1 MPTTDASN
9 PVTPSVAT
17 GAGQASTSQQSSQTA
32 DFDFDLDFSDTTP
45 APVSQ
50 PSDVDVE
57 VPVEESVNAQ
67 ASEEVQAPEVA
78 SDLDFSLDLPDSYT
92 SSSAENTETTQSISG
107 DVPVE
112 VSMPEAQQVAPQPD
126 FGSLLN
132 EESKETSSDLE
143 SPKTSEDVHQVVAQE
158 AEDQT
163 FESETSNVP
172 VAQEG
177 ASEME
182 VDAVPESEQ
191 HQIFS
196 PDQKEDSEGEK
207 EAFDGEMLASSMSDE
222 MPPESAESDSRMV
235 SEPIAEAGEES
246 SETLN
251 DGEHEVEFDAE
262 ETDGDSLPDYEDE
275 MIDDEDLDDDT
286 LQQDETPDLSSEYE
300 SFDETSSSEQDD
312 TDTLDAESSV
322 DTISDDSLNVKGDV
336 SGDAP
341 QQFETQ
347 QPEMQNTETSQL
359 SSTFSEEIPVSQS
372 GMFVSQPME
381 TPVASQESVAQT
393 EKSQS
398 IPSVAQGVDL
408 DSMVASAPV
417 AQAEVSSELPQT
429 VSENAQSA
437 PTQQESTPQMLSLD
451 EMLAQPAA
459 QVPQQTAP
467 VMDLTS
473 LTVGAQDTTNPLTN
487 PTTYPT
493 VQATRNDGLMKK
505 VLAGV
510 GGIVLVALAGVMVY
524 IKYPLMFGSGGDTPQ
539 QPTTQSGTLQPQ
551 LALNTSGDQADHFA
565 AGQEGE
571 NTDQNSLVS
580 WDVVSNQTTDNAGT
594 EVEVNTPVQEEEVE
608 DVVLGG
614 DEEASSASGENSISG
629 LNTVSEQ
636 QKKTEN
642 TTLSGDSA
650 PDALNS
656 VEDLVG
662 PVNSN
667 DVLGQEIEL
676 YRQKAQQIADTGRAQ
691 NVRMMVKW
699 GTAVAKQ
706 VEKIQQE
713 LANGGNMTI
722 SEWNQKKAELD
733 ISLAKATNE

>member
-9 PVTPSVAT
+9 PVIPSVAT

-50 PSDVDVE
+50 TSDVE
-57 VPVEESVNAQ
+57 VPVAESVNAQ
-67 ASEEVQAPEVA
+67 VSEEVQAPEVA
-78 SDLDFSLDLPDSYT
+78 SGLDFSLDLPDSYT
-92 SSSAENTETTQSISG
+92 SSSAENTETTQSVSG

-112 VSMPEAQQVAPQPD
+112 VSMPEAQEVAPQPD

-172 VAQEG
+172 VAQEDT
-177 ASEME
+177 SEME

-207 EAFDGEMLASSMSDE
+207 EAFEGEMLTSSMSDE
-222 MPPESAESDSRMV
+222 MIPESTESDSRMV

-262 ETDGDSLPDYEDE
+262 ETEGDSLPDYEDE
-275 MIDDEDLDDDT
+275 MIDDENLDDDAS
-286 LQQDETPDLSSEYE
+286 DETPDLSSEYE
-300 SFDETSSSEQDD
+300 SFDETPSFEQNDA
-312 TDTLDAESSV
+312 DTLDAESSV
-322 DTISDDSLNVKGDV
+322 DTIGNDSLNVEGDV
-336 SGDAP
+336 SGDTP

-359 SSTFSEEIPVSQS
+359 SSTFSEEVPVSQS
-372 GMFVSQPME
+372 GMFMSQPME
-381 TPVASQESVAQT
+381 TSVVSQESAAQT
-393 EKSQS
+393 EESQS
-398 IPSVAQGVDL
+398 ISSVAQGVDL

-417 AQAEVSSELPQT
+417 AQAEMSSEFPQT

-459 QVPQQTAP
+459 QVPQQAAP
-467 VMDLTS
+467 VMDLAS
-473 LTVGAQDTTNPLTN
+473 LTVGAQNSTNPLTN
-487 PTTYPT
+487 PTAYPT
-493 VQATRNDGLMKK
+493 VQPAGNDGLMKK

-580 WDVVSNQTTDNAGT
+580 
-594 EVEVNTPVQEEEVE
+594 
-608 DVVLGG
+608 
-614 DEEASSASGENSISG
+614 
-629 LNTVSEQ
+629 
-636 QKKTEN
+636 
-642 TTLSGDSA
+642 
-650 PDALNS
+650 
-656 VEDLVG
+656 
-662 PVNSN
+662 
-667 DVLGQEIEL
+667 
-676 YRQKAQQIADTGRAQ
+676 
-691 NVRMMVKW
+691 
-699 GTAVAKQ
+699 
-706 VEKIQQE
+706 
-713 LANGGNMTI
+713 
-722 SEWNQKKAELD
+722 
-733 ISLAKATNE
+733 

>member
-50 PSDVDVE
+50 TSDVE
-57 VPVEESVNAQ
+57 VPVAESVNAQ
-67 ASEEVQAPEVA
+67 VSEEVQAPEVA
-78 SDLDFSLDLPDSYT
+78 SGLDFSLDLPDSYT
-92 SSSAENTETTQSISG
+92 SSSAENTETTQSVSG

-112 VSMPEAQQVAPQPD
+112 VSMPEAQEVAPQPD

-132 EESKETSSDLE
+132 EESEKTSSDLE
-143 SPKTSEDVHQVVAQE
+143 SSEISEDVHQVVAQA

-196 PDQKEDSEGEK
+196 PDQKEYSEGEK

-262 ETDGDSLPDYEDE
+262 ETEGDSLPDYEDE
-275 MIDDEDLDDDT
+275 MIDDENLDDDAS
-286 LQQDETPDLSSEYE
+286 DEAPDLSSEYE
-300 SFDETSSSEQDD
+300 SFDETPSSEQDD

-322 DTISDDSLNVKGDV
+322 DTIGNDSLNVEGDV

-372 GMFVSQPME
+372 GMFMSQPTE
-381 TPVASQESVAQT
+381 IPVASQESAVQT
-393 EKSQS
+393 EESQS
-398 IPSVAQGVDL
+398 VSSVAQGVDL
-408 DSMVASAPV
+408 DSMVAAAPV
-417 AQAEVSSELPQT
+417 AQAEVSSEFPQT
-429 VSENAQSA
+429 VSGNSQSA

-451 EMLAQPAA
+451 EMLAQPVA
-459 QVPQQTAP
+459 QVPQQVAP

-473 LTVGAQDTTNPLTN
+473 LTVGAQDITNPLTN
-487 PTTYPT
+487 PTAYPT
-493 VQATRNDGLMKK
+493 VQAAGNDGLMKK

-510 GGIVLVALAGVMVY
+510 GGVVLVALAGVMVY

-571 NTDQNSLVS
+571 NIDQNSLVS
-580 WDVVSNQTTDNAGT
+580 
-594 EVEVNTPVQEEEVE
+594 
-608 DVVLGG
+608 
-614 DEEASSASGENSISG
+614 
-629 LNTVSEQ
+629 
-636 QKKTEN
+636 
-642 TTLSGDSA
+642 
-650 PDALNS
+650 
-656 VEDLVG
+656 
-662 PVNSN
+662 
-667 DVLGQEIEL
+667 
-676 YRQKAQQIADTGRAQ
+676 
-691 NVRMMVKW
+691 
-699 GTAVAKQ
+699 
-706 VEKIQQE
+706 
-713 LANGGNMTI
+713 
-722 SEWNQKKAELD
+722 
-733 ISLAKATNE
+733 

>member
-1 MPTTDASN
+1 MMPTTDASN
-9 PVTPSVAT
+9 PVTSSVTT
-17 GAGQASTSQQSSQTA
+17 GAGQASTSQQNPQSM
-32 DFDFDLDFSDTTP
+32 DFDFDLDFSDTTQN
-45 APVSQ
+45 PVSDA
-50 PSDVDVE
+50 PSVDQDVQSAQSVDVQ
-57 VPVEESVNAQ
+57 N
-67 ASEEVQAPEVA
+67 SEETASPDA
-78 SDLDFSLDLPDSYT
+78 HSDLDFSLDLPDSYT
-92 SSSAENTETTQSISG
+92 GDASENGPLVQNVESSQVVDQVA
-107 DVPVE
+107 PVE
-112 VSMPEAQQVAPQPD
+112 VPEVDAHSEVSEPD

-132 EESKETSSDLE
+132 EEQSPDPVSSEPVEAPVESALENDLE
-143 SPKTSEDVHQVVAQE
+143 PVEEATTFQSEEQPAVADDEEALQSEDTSNQLTSEVVA
-158 AEDQT
+158 
-163 FESETSNVP
+163 
-172 VAQEG
+172 
-177 ASEME
+177 
-182 VDAVPESEQ
+182 
-191 HQIFS
+191 
-196 PDQKEDSEGEK
+196 
-207 EAFDGEMLASSMSDE
+207 
-222 MPPESAESDSRMV
+222 
-235 SEPIAEAGEES
+235 EPIAEVDEEA
-246 SETLN
+246 SEELN
-251 DGEHEVEFDAE
+251 DGESDLEFSPEDFEEDTLPVAE
-262 ETDGDSLPDYEDE
+262 EDGFSE
-275 MIDDEDLDDDT
+275 DDE
-286 LQQDETPDLSSEYE
+286 ETTPVFENKITPEASGSMFSSEATPVQEATPEMEENSDFTLENQTESSAFSSPYE
-300 SFDETSSSEQDD
+300 GEEAHTEVQSFQPAEEVQVESTIDPFEAMKVSLEPENTVESQSSIQMSSEN
-312 TDTLDAESSV
+312 TTPMMENALHEEMPTVNNESYEV
-322 DTISDDSLNVKGDV
+322 
-336 SGDAP
+336 
-341 QQFETQ
+341 Q
-347 QPEMQNTETSQL
+347 
-359 SSTFSEEIPVSQS
+359 
-372 GMFVSQPME
+372 
-381 TPVASQESVAQT
+381 TPVAPFVQNADVPSQSLDMPMQTQTEQTQPSAFQQGVSLDTLAAQTPVQEVPQAQESV
-393 EKSQS
+393 SQ
-398 IPSVAQGVDL
+398 
-408 DSMVASAPV
+408 
-417 AQAEVSSELPQT
+417 AQA
-429 VSENAQSA
+429 
-437 PTQQESTPQMLSLD
+437 TPQMLSLD

-459 QVPQQTAP
+459 QIPQQAAP

-487 PTTYPT
+487 PTAYPT
-493 VQATRNDGLMKK
+493 VQAAGTDGLMKK

-510 GGIVLVALAGVMVY
+510 GGVVLVAFAGVMVY
-524 IKYPLMFGSGGDTPQ
+524 IKYPLMFGSGGDAPQ

-580 WDVVSNQTTDNAGT
+580 WDVVSNKTTDNSGT

-614 DEEASSASGENSISG
+614 DEEASSASGENSVSG
-629 LNTVSEQ
+629 LNTVSQ
-636 QKKTEN
+636 QQQKTEN

>member
-57 VPVEESVNAQ
+57 VPVAESVNAQ
-67 ASEEVQAPEVA
+67 VSEEVQAPEVA

-92 SSSAENTETTQSISG
+92 SSSAEDTEATQSVSA
-107 DVPVE
+107 DAPVE
-112 VSMPEAQQVAPQPD
+112 VSMPEAQEVAPQPD

-132 EESKETSSDLE
+132 EESPEVPSDLE
-143 SPKTSEDVHQVVAQE
+143 SPEISEDVHQVVAQE

-207 EAFDGEMLASSMSDE
+207 EAFEGEMLTSSMSDE
-222 MPPESAESDSRMV
+222 MIPESAESDSRMV

-262 ETDGDSLPDYEDE
+262 ETEGDSLPDYEDE
-275 MIDDEDLDDDT
+275 MIDDENLDDDAS
-286 LQQDETPDLSSEYE
+286 DEAPDLSSEYE
-300 SFDETSSSEQDD
+300 SFDETPSFEQNDA
-312 TDTLDAESSV
+312 DTLDAESSV

-372 GMFVSQPME
+372 GMFMSQSME

-459 QVPQQTAP
+459 QVPQQAAP

-473 LTVGAQDTTNPLTN
+473 LTVGAQDITNPLTN
-487 PTTYPT
+487 PTAYPT
-493 VQATRNDGLMKK
+493 VQAAGTDGLMKK

-510 GGIVLVALAGVMVY
+510 GGVVLVALAGVMVY

-580 WDVVSNQTTDNAGT
+580 
-594 EVEVNTPVQEEEVE
+594 
-608 DVVLGG
+608 
-614 DEEASSASGENSISG
+614 
-629 LNTVSEQ
+629 
-636 QKKTEN
+636 
-642 TTLSGDSA
+642 
-650 PDALNS
+650 
-656 VEDLVG
+656 
-662 PVNSN
+662 
-667 DVLGQEIEL
+667 
-676 YRQKAQQIADTGRAQ
+676 
-691 NVRMMVKW
+691 
-699 GTAVAKQ
+699 
-706 VEKIQQE
+706 
-713 LANGGNMTI
+713 
-722 SEWNQKKAELD
+722 
-733 ISLAKATNE
+733 

>member
-32 DFDFDLDFSDTTP
+32 DFDFDLDFSDTIP

-50 PSDVDVE
+50 ISDVDVE
-57 VPVEESVNAQ
+57 VPVAESVNAQ
-67 ASEEVQAPEVA
+67 VSEEVQAPEVA

-92 SSSAENTETTQSISG
+92 SSSAENTEATQSVSG

-112 VSMPEAQQVAPQPD
+112 VSMPEAQQIAPQPD

-132 EESKETSSDLE
+132 EETEKTSSDLE
-143 SPKTSEDVHQVVAQE
+143 SPETSEDVHQVVAQE

-172 VAQEG
+172 VAQED

-196 PDQKEDSEGEK
+196 PDQKEDSG
-207 EAFDGEMLASSMSDE
+207 GEMLTSSMSDE

-235 SEPIAEAGEES
+235 SEPIAEAEEES

-262 ETDGDSLPDYEDE
+262 ESESDSLPDYEDE
-275 MIDDEDLDDDT
+275 MIDDENLDDDAS
-286 LQQDETPDLSSEYE
+286 DETPDLSSEYE
-300 SFDETSSSEQDD
+300 SFDENPSSEQND
-312 TDTLDAESSV
+312 TDTLDTESSV

-347 QPEMQNTETSQL
+347 QSEMQNTETSQL
-359 SSTFSEEIPVSQS
+359 SSTFSEEVPVSQS
-372 GMFVSQPME
+372 GMFMSQPME
-381 TPVASQESVAQT
+381 SSVASQEPAAQT
-393 EKSQS
+393 EESQS

-417 AQAEVSSELPQT
+417 AQAEVSSEFPQT

-459 QVPQQTAP
+459 QIPQQAAP

-473 LTVGAQDTTNPLTN
+473 LTVGAQNTTNPLTN
-487 PTTYPT
+487 PTVYPT
-493 VQATRNDGLMKK
+493 VQAAGNDGLMKK

-510 GGIVLVALAGVMVY
+510 GGVVLVALAGVMVY

-565 AGQEGE
+565 AGQE
-571 NTDQNSLVS
+571 
-580 WDVVSNQTTDNAGT
+580 
-594 EVEVNTPVQEEEVE
+594 
-608 DVVLGG
+608 
-614 DEEASSASGENSISG
+614 
-629 LNTVSEQ
+629 
-636 QKKTEN
+636 
-642 TTLSGDSA
+642 
-650 PDALNS
+650 
-656 VEDLVG
+656 
-662 PVNSN
+662 
-667 DVLGQEIEL
+667 
-676 YRQKAQQIADTGRAQ
+676 
-691 NVRMMVKW
+691 
-699 GTAVAKQ
+699 
-706 VEKIQQE
+706 
-713 LANGGNMTI
+713 
-722 SEWNQKKAELD
+722 
-733 ISLAKATNE
+733 